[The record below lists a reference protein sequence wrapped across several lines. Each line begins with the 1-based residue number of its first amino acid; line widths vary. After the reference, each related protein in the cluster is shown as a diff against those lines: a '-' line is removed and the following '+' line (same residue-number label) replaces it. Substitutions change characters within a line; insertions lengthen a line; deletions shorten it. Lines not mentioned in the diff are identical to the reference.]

1 MTTSGL
7 PTSATLPEATPVPRQ
22 PRGSH
27 SLDGPPSTVGES
39 LQYVAVCL
47 VAGVVF
53 AIPAAWLWARLADPP
68 AARLTTQGLAFGELA
83 FNQVS
88 AITFWFITVGFGLG
102 VVLGVVAAL
111 FGKRHGLVTP
121 LGILLMCVVGTFL
134 TLWSGIHWFGPNHPV
149 DFVGLY
155 VATPKERTQLLSGFK
170 DGDLL
175 VSSLRLTT
183 PVALLGWPIGGML
196 GALGGSY
203 VWSKPPKTPW
213 MPPR

>member
-7 PTSATLPEATPVPRQ
+7 PTSATRPDPTPVPRP

-27 SLDGPPSTVGES
+27 SLDGPPSSVGES

-47 VAGVVF
+47 VTGVLA
-53 AIPAAWLWARLADPP
+53 AIPAAWLWVRQSDLPS
-68 AARLTTQGLAFGELA
+68 ARLTAQGLQFGELA

-88 AITFWFITVGFGLG
+88 AITFWFMTIGFAFG
-102 VVLGVVAAL
+102 VVLGVVVAL
-111 FGKRHGLVTP
+111 LGKRHGLVTP
-121 LGILLMCVVGTFL
+121 LGILLLSLVGTSL
-134 TLWSGIHWFGPNHPV
+134 MLWCGIHWFGPGKAV

-155 VATPKERTQLLSGFK
+155 VATPKERTQLLSGFQN
-170 DGDLL
+170 GDLL

-183 PVALLGWPIGGML
+183 PVALLAWPIGGML
-196 GALGGSY
+196 GSLGGSY